1 VLKEQVADYRVRPED
16 FAICSEYSFPA
27 GDAASKRL
35 TRICGNLVAL
45 GTAGRPVPV
54 ADVADI
60 VFAASSATE
69 AADRATDIDYF
80 GFFGISDYWR
90 RCKNAGATVSLKSV
104 LKEFLMKL
112 AFAAFEKA
120 VQERRNAILAAD
132 QIRTHSVN
140 IPEIYKVLADQMI
153 DAAEFRILDTMVL
166 DGTAADKVW
175 ANSAI
180 ANLRELGRDTR
191 RVLAARVARII
202 LEDPRCTYDKSTYP
216 SDAIVRDVA
225 DHCDE
230 TTRRITLDAMFL
242 LFFPNRIYSAYLAE
256 ANKISWSKIK
266 SISSAERP
274 RNPLERLIAYA
285 DREGLQVRADDIRGL
300 APNRQRVDQYP
311 SQQKREALFVCNALT
326 ELTKRHG
333 EWTPKDNVYVIS
345 YSAVVK
351 CVVAAST
358 GYEDIVTHT
367 IDVNASSVRYNRGEV
382 IFIAR
387 MLYDLLGGSLYN
399 IYLNITGG

>member
-1 VLKEQVADYRVRPED
+1 
-16 FAICSEYSFPA
+16 
-27 GDAASKRL
+27 
-35 TRICGNLVAL
+35 
-45 GTAGRPVPV
+45 
-54 ADVADI
+54 
-60 VFAASSATE
+60 
-69 AADRATDIDYF
+69 
-80 GFFGISDYWR
+80 
-90 RCKNAGATVSLKSV
+90 
-104 LKEFLMKL
+104 
-112 AFAAFEKA
+112 
-120 VQERRNAILAAD
+120 
-132 QIRTHSVN
+132 
-140 IPEIYKVLADQMI
+140 
-153 DAAEFRILDTMVL
+153 
-166 DGTAADKVW
+166 
-175 ANSAI
+175 
-180 ANLRELGRDTR
+180 
-191 RVLAARVARII
+191 
-202 LEDPRCTYDKSTYP
+202 
-216 SDAIVRDVA
+216 
-225 DHCDE
+225 
-230 TTRRITLDAMFL
+230 
-242 LFFPNRIYSAYLAE
+242 LAE